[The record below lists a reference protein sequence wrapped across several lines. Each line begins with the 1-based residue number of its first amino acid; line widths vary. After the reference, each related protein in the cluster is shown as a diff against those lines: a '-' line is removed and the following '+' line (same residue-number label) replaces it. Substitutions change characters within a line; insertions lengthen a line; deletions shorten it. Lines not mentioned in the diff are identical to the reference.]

1 MAVTQNIS
9 VPAPDRHVVGDVV
22 WIGSSAASSSV
33 ITAAIRAARL
43 DSSLLLTGER
53 GSGKRLLARMVHAYS
68 TRRDAPFVDL
78 DQTGTEDSVADC
90 FERAGRGIVY
100 VDRIDQ
106 RPPDVQKRL
115 IHVMGSGPFLR
126 PRLIASSCR
135 DLRIEARAGRVSD
148 RLLHL
153 LGTQLEVPP
162 LRKRATDIAKLASHF
177 QSKGNGEAAG
187 FSAEALQALERYDW
201 PGNVRELRSVVESLR
216 ATGKPIELTELPSD
230 ITQRSRSLD
239 PEAMTLSAMERQHI
253 QRVLRLTG
261 GRLTRAAELLGIHR
275 NTLRRKLDQYGIT
288 GTDTE

>member
-1 MAVTQNIS
+1 MAVTQNIP
-9 VPAPDRHVVGDVV
+9 VPTPDRHVVGDVV

-33 ITAAIRAARL
+33 VTAAIRAARL

-78 DQTGTEDSVADC
+78 DQTGTEESVADC

-106 RPPDVQKRL
+106 RPPDVHKRL

-135 DLRIEARAGRVSD
+135 DLRIEARAGRISD

-162 LRKRATDIAKLASHF
+162 LRKRATDIAKLANHF
-177 QSKGNGEAAG
+177 QSNGNGAAPG

-261 GRLTRAAELLGIHR
+261 GRLTRAAELLGSHR

-288 GTDTE
+288 GTDTD